1 MFLSLVLIG
10 AVIFFPYNQYAGDLK
25 SLLEKEAKNRGVV
38 LEIEKL
44 DFGFPAKINASGIA
58 ALLPQG
64 KIQIPLWVNSV
75 DIVPEIWPLLS
86 RKVIATLSG
95 KAYEGDL
102 AGALDF
108 NAAEGKGSVKL
119 SAKHLEL
126 EKHPLFRTYSARG
139 IGAFNFESG
148 LNLIAAAPGQA
159 VLLQPVGAKFDLSVE
174 QGNIEENKSFGPLFL
189 IPEISDFTLQTNLE
203 QRDQT
208 INVKTFKIG
217 SSLGKVDATGT
228 IHLTGRGAFDSARV
242 TGTIELT
249 EAGFRAYGPQLS
261 MLGGTQQPVYN
272 WSCAIDLKAGGF
284 PAVKM
289 IPN

>member
-1 MFLSLVLIG
+1 MFLALVLIG

-25 SLLEKEAKNRGVV
+25 AMLEKEARDRGVV
-38 LEIEKL
+38 LELEKL

-75 DIVPEIWPLLS
+75 DVVPEIWPLLS
-86 RKVIATLSG
+86 RKVVATLSG

-126 EKHPLFRTYSARG
+126 GYHPLFRTYSARG

-148 LNLIAAAPGQA
+148 LNLIAAAPGQGI
-159 VLLQPVGAKFDLSVE
+159 LLQPVGAKFDLSVE

-189 IPEISDFTLQTNLE
+189 IPEISHLTLQTHLE
-203 QRDQT
+203 QLDQT
-208 INVKTFKIG
+208 INVNPFRIG
-217 SSLGKVDATGT
+217 SSLGVAS
-228 IHLTGRGAFDSARV
+228 LTVASRV
-242 TGTIELT
+242 FGDRC
-249 EAGFRAYGPQLS
+249 G
-261 MLGGTQQPVYN
+261 
-272 WSCAIDLKAGGF
+272 
-284 PAVKM
+284 
-289 IPN
+289 